1 MFRDGVQH
9 LGLYS
14 HLAQP
19 GCGTDELF
27 HFAHLIDSD
36 RAITT
41 CAASEIVLFTPP
53 PKTDYIR
60 ERDPGGDLADRCVL
74 KAAS

>member
-53 PKTDYIR
+53 PIR
-60 ERDPGGDLADRCVL
+60 LITSANVTQEEIWPTGVF
-74 KAAS
+74 